1 MGHSPEMSDSGDTSG
16 SWWKTPLLHRVARLR
31 EREDQ
36 VFLILALVIG
46 ALTGLAVVAFILLT
60 ERMGMRLY
68 PVGGAP
74 WRRLLFPVAGS
85 LGIGYLLFRYFP
97 YARGSG
103 VPQTK
108 SALFA
113 REGRITLR
121 TVLGKFFCTSG
132 TLASGIPLGR
142 EGPSVQVGAGIA
154 SVLGRFLGLRPEK
167 VKALL
172 PVGAAAAIAAA
183 FNTPLAA
190 VLFALEEI
198 VGDLHAPVLGSVV
211 LASATSWVV
220 LRLLLGNNPLFKV
233 PQYQL
238 VHPLEFAIYALLGI
252 AGGLVSVAFT
262 KLLLGMRERFLRFP
276 QETLWL
282 QPLAGGLLV
291 GLMGLVVPQV
301 LGVGYGYV
309 GDALNG
315 TMALKL
321 MLVLV
326 VLKLLAVATSY
337 ASGNAGGIFGPS
349 LFIGAMLGGV
359 VGTGAHHLFPAYTA
373 TPGAYA
379 LVGMGAV
386 FAGIVRTPM
395 TSVLMIFEMTQDYA
409 VIVPL
414 MIANLVSLFISSRLQ
429 RQPIY
434 EALAVQDGIHLP
446 TAEARQQHGQRR
458 VARVLRAATES
469 LLADITVQEA
479 LQRVRASK
487 FRTWLITNQRGVV
500 GLISLSTLERA
511 AGEDGTKKLNS
522 MVDPLIFPHVHAD
535 QGLDLALDRMGSNH
549 VEILPVVSRAD
560 VHKLEGIVTLRDVLD
575 SYGVNLTDPA

>member
-1 MGHSPEMSDSGDTSG
+1 MNGAENPPAVL
-16 SWWKTPLLHRVARLR
+16 WWKAPLRWWVLHFAQREERVLL
-31 EREDQ
+31 
-36 VFLILALVIG
+36 FLSILIG
-46 ALTGLAVVAFILLT
+46 ALTGLAVVAFIVLT
-60 ERMGMRLY
+60 ERLGMRLY
-68 PVGGAP
+68 PVGSAA
-74 WRRLLFPVAGS
+74 WRRVLIPIVGS
-85 LGIGYLLFRYFP
+85 LAMGYLLFRYFP
-97 YARGSG
+97 DARGSG

-108 SALFA
+108 AALFA
-113 REGRITLR
+113 RDGVITLR
-121 TVLGKFFCTSG
+121 TVLGKFFCTSA

-154 SVLGRFLGLRPEK
+154 AVLGRLLGLRPEK

-190 VLFALEEI
+190 VLFSLEEL

-262 KLLLGMRERFLRFP
+262 KLLLSMRERFLRFP

-291 GLMGLVVPQV
+291 GLMGWFVPQV

-326 VLKLLAVATSY
+326 VLKLLAVTMSY

-349 LFIGAMLGGV
+349 LFIGAMLGGA

-386 FAGIVRTPM
+386 FAGIVRAPM

-446 TAEARQQHGQRR
+446 TVEARQQSDHR
-458 VARVLRAATES
+458 RVLRVLRSAIES
-469 LLADITVQEA
+469 LPADITVQDA
-479 LQRVRASK
+479 LMRVRASE
-487 FRTWLITNQRGVV
+487 FRTWVLTNQRGVV

-511 AGEDGTKKLNS
+511 ASEDDTKKLS
-522 MVDPLIFPHVHAD
+522 AIVDAGIFPHVHAD

-549 VEILPVVSRAD
+549 VDILPVVSRAD
-560 VHKLEGIVTLRDVLD
+560 VHKLEGIVTLRDVLA
-575 SYGVNLTDPA
+575 SYGVS